1 MNLSQYDNVVQKGLL
16 LVAILAFAGSVY
28 LSVSVYTKEQALIAE
43 TAAPSA
49 GAVDPVSRNRNA
61 NTNYNSIAQWNLFG
75 TANKPKPATAKKAPV
90 VNAPETRLDLKLLGV
105 VFDKKT
111 SNSFAII
118 KPGRNKQKLYKL
130 NDVLPGNAEITEITE
145 RGVTLKRAGRFES
158 LPLQSHKSKKNSPV
172 RRMHASNI
180 NQI

>member
-28 LSVSVYTKEQALIAE
+28 LSATVFLSEQATIAE
-43 TAAPSA
+43 SATPTANALGPEA
-49 GAVDPVSRNRNA
+49 RSRNS
-61 NTNYNSIAQWNLFG
+61 NTHLNSIAQWNLFG
-75 TANKPKPATAKKAPV
+75 TADKPKPATVKKAPV

-111 SNSFAII
+111 NNSFAII

-130 NDVLPGNAEITEITE
+130 KDVLPGNAEITEITE

-158 LPLQSHKSKKNSPV
+158 LTLESHKSKKNSPV